1 MEDNLN
7 VLVEWYWQ
15 KIKMHYKKIKKMV
28 SCGTTPGNLVL
39 TINQK
44 IDENRL
50 RPPMEV
56 YLKIDNS
63 KNLHMGHQLKD
74 GYKIFLLSLLFLK

>member
-1 MEDNLN
+1 
-7 VLVEWYWQ
+7 
-15 KIKMHYKKIKKMV
+15 MV

-50 RPPMEV
+50 RPSMEV
-56 YLKIDNS
+56 YLKIDHS
-63 KNLHMGHQLKD
+63 KKLTYGTPAEGRITNILIVTF
-74 GYKIFLLSLLFLK
+74 IF